1 MEGRERAL
9 MRASVSLQLLIS
21 TLKKHDL
28 DAPMMWEDPRLTELF
43 RQLCK
48 SLQEAQANEDATGAT
63 IFLSRSMFDGV
74 LHKPGSVRG
83 FLASLRG
90 IDALLHEAG
99 EKRHSRAV

>member
-1 MEGRERAL
+1 MDGREKAL

-48 SLQEAQANEDATGAT
+48 SLEEAHASDEVTGAT
-63 IFLSRSMFDGV
+63 MFLNRLMLDG
-74 LHKPGSVRG
+74 LLNKPGSVRG
-83 FLASLRG
+83 LLASLRG
-90 IDALLHEAG
+90 VDALLHEAG